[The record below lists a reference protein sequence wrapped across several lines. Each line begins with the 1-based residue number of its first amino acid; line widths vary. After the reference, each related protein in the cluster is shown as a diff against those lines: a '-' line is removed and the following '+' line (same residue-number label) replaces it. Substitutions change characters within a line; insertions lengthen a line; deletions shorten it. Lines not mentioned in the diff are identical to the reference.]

1 MKENSKYLRL
11 TYGILLGIMT
21 CIVGCLFIA
30 YVWDIYVSGNAADF
44 GGTYVFSRERVA
56 ERLSKIAPAFWI
68 WVVMI
73 FVGFVLWEVFPEPKR
88 KPRMDVR
95 YTLYR
100 LNKRMPA
107 NAEGDLQSSLEA
119 VNRERLI
126 LKILWIAVA
135 AVGAGVAIYTIV
147 YLATPSNFPV
157 VENNSKPV
165 FDMVKHVMPAVAA
178 AFACALGVAVYE
190 GVSAKKQLEHVKKL
204 VKGATPAPVKPNPV
218 RVKLVVKAENSKF
231 FAFLLKCW
239 DFVTAHRIAIIRV
252 VVGCVAVSF
261 VIAGACNGSM
271 RDLLNKAINICTE
284 CIGLG

>member
-1 MKENSKYLRL
+1 MKENSKYVRL

-21 CIVGCLFIA
+21 CIVGCLCIA

-44 GGTYVFSRERVA
+44 DGYVFSRERVG
-56 ERLSKIAPAFWI
+56 ERLSKIAPALGIWI
-68 WVVMI
+68 VMI
-73 FVGFVLWEVFPEPKR
+73 IVGFVLWEVFPEPKR
-88 KPRMDVR
+88 KPQKPDVR

-100 LNKRMPA
+100 LKKRMPA
-107 NAEGDLQSSLEA
+107 NAEGDLQSSFEA

-126 LKILWIAVA
+126 LKILWLAVA

-147 YLATPSNFPV
+147 YLATPSNFPA
-157 VENNSKPV
+157 VENNSEPV

-190 GVSAKKQLEHVKKL
+190 GVSAKKQLEHVRKL
-204 VKGATPAPVKPNPV
+204 IKGATPAPVKPNPV
-218 RVKLVVKAENSKF
+218 RVKLVGKAENSKF
-231 FAFLLKCW
+231 FAFLLRSW
-239 DFVTAHRIAIIRV
+239 DFVSAHRIAIIRV
-252 VVGCVAVSF
+252 IVGCVAVSF

-271 RDLLNKAINICTE
+271 RDLLDKAIKICTE